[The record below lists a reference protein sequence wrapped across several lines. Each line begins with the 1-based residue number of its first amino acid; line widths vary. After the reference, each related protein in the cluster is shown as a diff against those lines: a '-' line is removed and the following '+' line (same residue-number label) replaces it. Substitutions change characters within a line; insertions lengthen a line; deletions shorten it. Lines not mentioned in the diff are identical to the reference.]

1 MCCACTRA
9 RACASYRISLP
20 RLLAEGLGS
29 RQQICG
35 ALGLGIASHAVRLE
49 RRAPPPCA
57 HSSWHPPLR
66 RKGPDK
72 SARTANSREPPPG
85 IVDLPLP
92 PAWAR
97 LAGAAVP
104 AGSGSRPAPST
115 RARAAA
121 CTPRLRNAVERH
133 AAAAHASTTSQRS
146 TPASVCA
153 HFAGRGQYAIPNTPP
168 RTRMS
173 SSRGCLRPRAAR
185 GRQAHHGVD
194 DAR

>member
-1 MCCACTRA
+1 MRA
-9 RACASYRISLP
+9 RARARAHHTAFP
-20 RLLAEGLGS
+20 
-29 RQQICG
+29 
-35 ALGLGIASHAVRLE
+35 SHACSQ
-49 RRAPPPCA
+49 RAWAAGSKSAGPWGWESPVTLCAPSAAPPPPCA

-66 RKGPDK
+66 RKGPDQ

-168 RTRMS
+168 RTRLS